1 MITRRAVDLLAVVLA
16 ALVGIFAPAAVEAT
30 AIVLRNDGLA
40 EASAATFI
48 YDGSAVARVDVH
60 RHAATGTAPAMLS
73 GAREVSAS
81 LPIGARRTSTTSP
94 RSFVATNTARLA
106 DDAAGLLGN
115 ADDVGVLGR
124 QADTAIAKG
133 WDGHVVL
140 DTPNWSMELNDASIQ
155 GAIDQ
160 GRTIYLASPT
170 TGNLVQTAGQFA
182 GQPTIYARELNMLRR
197 AGYVRVGDYMVP
209 G

>member
-1 MITRRAVDLLAVVLA
+1 MREPTRLEWMMNCRLLLWPLLLIVALITTLGLGTPSAAAASGPETRVRAIPAVTVDSVGQQSSERPGGVGCLRPAPIVLA
-16 ALVGIFAPAAVEAT
+16 
-30 AIVLRNDGLA
+30 
-40 EASAATFI
+40 S
-48 YDGSAVARVDVH
+48 GSC
-60 RHAATGTAPAMLS
+60 
-73 GAREVSAS
+73 
-81 LPIGARRTSTTSP
+81 
-94 RSFVATNTARLA
+94 VATKAVGLT
-106 DDAAGLLGN
+106 DEAAGLLGN
-115 ADDVGVLGR
+115 TDDVVVLGR
-124 QADTAIAKG
+124 QADTAVAKG

-140 DTPNWSMELNDASIQ
+140 DTPNWSLGLNDAFIQ

-182 GQPTIYARELNMLRR
+182 GQPTIYARELNMLRE

>member
-1 MITRRAVDLLAVVLA
+1 VAGLKFFFFDPKQCDDKVSWGCTLEAGGLVSGGILKWLGKGAKLLRFGDEA
-16 ALVGIFAPAAVEAT
+16 AEIAT
-30 AIVLRNDGLA
+30 
-40 EASAATFI
+40 
-48 YDGSAVARVDVH
+48 VARKADE
-60 RHAATGTAPAMLS
+60 AA
-73 GAREVSAS
+73 E
-81 LPIGARRTSTTSP
+81 
-94 RSFVATNTARLA
+94 
-106 DDAAGLLGN
+106 LLGN
-115 ADDVGVLGR
+115 ADDVVVLGR

-140 DTPNWSMELNDASIQ
+140 DTPNWSLELNDAFIQ

-182 GQPTIYARELNMLRR
+182 GQPAIYARELNMLRE

>member
-1 MITRRAVDLLAVVLA
+1 MSSSGRFA
-16 ALVGIFAPAAVEAT
+16 AAAVS
-30 AIVLRNDGLA
+30 VLLGGGA
-40 EASAATFI
+40 FAAQPSFAHVSTTTVSAAAFS
-48 YDGSAVARVDVH
+48 YDAHGMVSANARAFHGVEAWTTQFGDVRVGSA
-60 RHAATGTAPAMLS
+60 TPSAMS
-73 GAREVSAS
+73 
-81 LPIGARRTSTTSP
+81 RRTSTTSTP
-94 RSFVATNTARLA
+94 FTLSNATEAAGLT
-106 DDAAGLLGN
+106 DEAAGLLGN
-115 ADDVGVLGR
+115 ADDVVVLGR
-124 QADTAIAKG
+124 QADTAVAKG

-140 DTPNWSMELNDASIQ
+140 DTPNWSLELNDAFIR

-182 GQPTIYARELNMLRR
+182 GQPTIYARELNMLRE

>member
-1 MITRRAVDLLAVVLA
+1 
-16 ALVGIFAPAAVEAT
+16 
-30 AIVLRNDGLA
+30 
-40 EASAATFI
+40 
-48 YDGSAVARVDVH
+48 
-60 RHAATGTAPAMLS
+60 
-73 GAREVSAS
+73 
-81 LPIGARRTSTTSP
+81 
-94 RSFVATNTARLA
+94 
-106 DDAAGLLGN
+106 
-115 ADDVGVLGR
+115 VLGR
-124 QADTAIAKG
+124 QVDTAVAKG

-140 DTPNWSMELNDASIQ
+140 DTPKWSLELNDAFIQ

-182 GQPTIYARELNMLRR
+182 GQPTIYARELNMLRE